1 LRISARLPIDAAPH
15 GSIRNGLGNSLQTV
29 FLHYFS
35 ILNGWVMQRKLE
47 QIIGFRDT
55 ETKQASGLDDIKVTQ

>member
-1 LRISARLPIDAAPH
+1 
-15 GSIRNGLGNSLQTV
+15 
-29 FLHYFS
+29 
-35 ILNGWVMQRKLE
+35 MQRKLE